1 MAADYTALLR
11 KLIPDPGGEDTV
23 RMRTATVTAINS
35 NGTVRISMS
44 GVTIPKDIPR
54 LASSGVLVGD
64 TVSVI
69 SFRGQL
75 LVIGP
80 VAEGPVAGVIETP
93 GINFGNSR
101 VFWNGRTAVF
111 DNTTDAGIVL
121 TNGIGIQVAR
131 DGVCLHLN
139 RVGGSN
145 GAVAQFRHQGVV
157 VGSISVTD
165 SATVYNTSSDYRLKK
180 NVREITDG
188 LDRVNALRPVAFDW
202 VSGGSGEGF
211 IAHEVQEVVP
221 LAVTGEKDAV
231 APAPVEDDDPPE
243 GSIIPQAIDQS
254 KLIPILTSAIQELS
268 AKVEALTTRVA
279 ELENQLGSS

>member
-1 MAADYTALLR
+1 MATDYTKLLN
-11 KLIPDPGGEDTV
+11 KLVPSPGGEDTV

-35 NGTVRISMS
+35 NGTVRISVS
-44 GVTIPKDIPR
+44 GVTIPVDIPR
-54 LASSGVLVGD
+54 LASSGMLIGD

-69 SFRGQL
+69 SFRGEL

-101 VFWNGRTAVF
+101 VFWNGRTSVF
-111 DNTTDAGIVL
+111 NNTTDAGIVL
-121 TNGIGIQVAR
+121 TNGIGVQIAR
-131 DGVCLHLN
+131 DDVCLHLN

-145 GAVAQFRHQGVV
+145 GAVAHFRHQGVV

-165 SATVYNTSSDYRLKK
+165 SATTYNTTSDYRLKT

-188 LDRVNALRPVAFDW
+188 LERVNALRPVAFDW
-202 VSGGSGEGF
+202 INGGSGEGF
-211 IAHEVQEVVP
+211 IAHEVQSVVP

-243 GSIIPQAIDQS
+243 GSIIPQMMDQT
-254 KLIPILTSAIQELS
+254 KLIPILTSAVQELS
-268 AKVEALTTRVA
+268 AMVEALTARVA
-279 ELENQLGSS
+279 ELEDRLGGS

>member
-1 MAADYTALLR
+1 MTDYTKLLN
-11 KLIPDPGGEDTV
+11 KLIPSPGGEDTV
-23 RMRTATVTAINS
+23 RMRTARVTAINS
-35 NGTVRISMS
+35 NGTVRISVS

-54 LASSGVLVGD
+54 LASSGMLVGD

-69 SFRGQL
+69 SFRGEL

-80 VAEGPVAGVIETP
+80 VAEGSIAGVTETP

-101 VFWNGRTAVF
+101 VFWNGRTSVF
-111 DNTTDAGIVL
+111 NSATDAGIVL
-121 TNGIGIQVAR
+121 TDGIGVQIAR
-131 DGVCLHLN
+131 DNVCLHLN

-145 GAVAQFRHQGVV
+145 GAVAQFRHQGSV
-157 VGSISVTD
+157 VGSITVTD
-165 SATVYNTSSDYRLKK
+165 SATTYNASSDYRLKT
-180 NVREITDG
+180 NVQEITDG
-188 LDRVNALRPVAFDW
+188 LERVNALRPVTFDW
-202 VSGGSGEGF
+202 INGGSGEGF

-243 GSIIPQAIDQS
+243 GSIIPQMIDQA

-268 AKVEALTTRVA
+268 AMVEALTTRVA
-279 ELENQLGSS
+279 ELEDQLGGS

>member
-1 MAADYTALLR
+1 MATDYTKLLD
-11 KLIPDPGGEDTV
+11 KLIPSPGGEDTV
-23 RMRTATVTAINS
+23 RMRTATVTAINQD
-35 NGTVRISMS
+35 GTVRISMS

-54 LASSGVLVGD
+54 LASSGMLIGD

-69 SFRGQL
+69 SFRGEL

-80 VAEGPVAGVIETP
+80 VAEGTVAGVIETP

-101 VFWNGRTAVF
+101 VFWNGRTSVF
-111 DNTTDAGIVL
+111 NSATDAGIVL
-121 TNGIGIQVAR
+121 TDGNGVHIAR
-131 DGVCLHLN
+131 DNVCLHLN

-145 GAVAQFRHQGVV
+145 GPVVQFRHQGSV

-165 SATVYNTSSDYRLKK
+165 SATTYNTSSDYRLKT

-188 LDRVNALRPVAFDW
+188 LERVNALRPVAFDW
-202 VSGGSGEGF
+202 INGGPGEGF

-243 GSIIPQAIDQS
+243 GSIIPQMIDQT
-254 KLIPILTSAIQELS
+254 KLIPILTSAVKELS
-268 AKVEALTTRVA
+268 AMVEALTTRVA
-279 ELENQLGSS
+279 ELEDRLGGS